1 MSVTGPSRALGRVF
15 DRVADAYDAAR
26 PGYPDELF
34 RALGEMSGVELAGA
48 TVVDVGAGTGISAR
62 ALRERGAR
70 VVALDPGR
78 EMLARLVAR
87 DLPVSTAEPR
97 AEDLPGDG
105 TALPLAPEKL
115 PGDGTALPQ
124 APEELPGDGAA
135 MPVVHQEGDGAT
147 MPEGGPM
154 VAAVQGDGPRVA
166 AVQGSGS
173 RVAAVQGDGNVLPIR
188 DGSADLVTYAQSWH
202 WLDPAVSVAEARRVL
217 RDGGAIAA
225 WWNTTDAG
233 QADWLAAYE
242 VRLAESCPTYWG
254 PALPEWGV
262 PRIAAALPVEERWLH
277 WTRLVAVDDF
287 LLDLRSH
294 SYMVTMAAEAA
305 DELVAMQRAELL
317 RVFPEGVLTVPMRVY
332 LAVGR

>member
-1 MSVTGPSRALGRVF
+1 MSFTGPSRSLGRVF

-87 DLPVSTAEPR
+87 DLSSSTAEPR
-97 AEDLPGDG
+97 A
-105 TALPLAPEKL
+105 
-115 PGDGTALPQ
+115 
-124 APEELPGDGAA
+124 EELPGDGAA
-135 MPVVHQEGDGAT
+135 MPVASEEPPYDGAAL
-147 MPEGGPM
+147 P
-154 VAAVQGDGPRVA
+154 VARGQGRGT
-166 AVQGSGS
+166 
-173 RVAAVQGDGNVLPIR
+173 VAAVQGDGNLLPIR

-217 RDGGAIAA
+217 RDDGAIAA

-233 QADWLAAYE
+233 RADWLAAYE
-242 VRLAESCPTYWG
+242 VRLAESCSTYWG
-254 PALPEWGV
+254 PALPEWNV
-262 PRIAAALPVEERWLH
+262 PQIAATLPVEERWLH
-277 WTRLVAVDDF
+277 WTRLVTVDDF

-294 SYMVTMAAEAA
+294 SYMVTMPQEAA

-317 RVFPEGVLTVPMRVY
+317 RVFPQGVLTVPMRVY